1 MASLLMAATA
11 TADHFADVFNSNDE
25 TIKALMKADLLI
37 PLDEVANVLDYKN
50 EQKWGTAGMLE
61 TVMWDSKIYGVRPSL
76 WPERY
81 PAFYTPII
89 FNQTIT
95 AGFNNPDP
103 REFVEKGEWTREKF
117 IQLLNDC
124 TVNDGENRKYGLS
137 TFPSF
142 IFAMAIRA
150 NGGSAI
156 KKDGDTYVNDMGS
169 PENIDAMQW
178 TMDLITNN
186 KDCFLFG
193 SGWTGIMDPFLKG
206 DAAMLM
212 YPTWGLFSTVGMNL
226 DSWGLLPFPNGPGR
240 EYGDWAAYYDGND
253 HFITIPRNC
262 EFPEDAAYMLNELCE
277 PMDDYPTYEELMTFY
292 ERNLFHD
299 KRDFELYF
307 KMAENCRYSYWYEGG
322 NPVVATIGSGSTFKK
337 TPAEIVASTSKSF
350 QTIIDKYIAGNQAY
364 FEALENEEIRDVGE

>member
-1 MASLLMAATA
+1 
-11 TADHFADVFNSNDE
+11 
-25 TIKALMKADLLI
+25 
-37 PLDEVANVLDYKN
+37 
-50 EQKWGTAGMLE
+50 
-61 TVMWDSKIYGVRPSL
+61 
-76 WPERY
+76 
-81 PAFYTPII
+81 
-89 FNQTIT
+89 
-95 AGFNNPDP
+95 
-103 REFVEKGEWTREKF
+103 
-117 IQLLNDC
+117 
-124 TVNDGENRKYGLS
+124 
-137 TFPSF
+137 
-142 IFAMAIRA
+142 MAIRA

-240 EYGDWAAYYDGND
+240 EYSDWAAYYDGND

-277 PMDDYPTYEELMTFY
+277 PMDDYPTYEDLMTFY

-322 NPVVATIGSGSTFKK
+322 NPVVSTIGSSSTFKK
-337 TPAEIVASTSKSF
+337 TPAEIVESTSKAF
-350 QTIIDKYIAGNQAY
+350 QTVIDKYIAGNQAY
-364 FEALENEEIRDVGE
+364 FEALENEEIRDIGE